1 MNDYPIIKKIT
12 FNRYEFPLE
21 NMRQHILSSCY
32 EPGSK
37 TSRKVISIK
46 IDTDLGISGEYFS
59 IAPGTYDQMRAI
71 APLLIG
77 ENGLNRE
84 NFYNLAKVI
93 LRKQDKMGIGPMDI
107 ALWDLAGK
115 YYDTP
120 IFRLL
125 GGNRTKLPAYA
136 STLHGDYS
144 KGGLNSPEAFRDFAE

>member
-12 FNRYEFPLE
+12 FNRYEFPLK
-21 NMRQHILSSCY
+21 NMETSVILSSCY

-37 TSRKVISIK
+37 TSRNVISIK

-84 NFYNLAKVI
+84 NFYNLAK
-93 LRKQDKMGIGPMDI
+93 
-107 ALWDLAGK
+107 
-115 YYDTP
+115 
-120 IFRLL
+120 
-125 GGNRTKLPAYA
+125 
-136 STLHGDYS
+136 SYS
-144 KGGLNSPEAFRDFAE
+144 